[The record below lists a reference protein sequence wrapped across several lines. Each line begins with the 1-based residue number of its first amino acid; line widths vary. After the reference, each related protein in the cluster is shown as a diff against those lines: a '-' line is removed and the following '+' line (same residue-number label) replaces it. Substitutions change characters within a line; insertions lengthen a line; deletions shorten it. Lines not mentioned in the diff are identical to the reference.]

1 MNEIIAG
8 IYGTNGMDKVASENE
23 AGVHTLSDL
32 ALALVVESE
41 GDTED
46 LEKVASVHEGLLD
59 HMVSFDR
66 AGRAMAH
73 SEFGEMEKQASEGNP
88 EAIQEFFSDISDEA
102 VAEPEIDE
110 AALREALVA
119 ELQRRTA

>member
-1 MNEIIAG
+1 MNELIAG
-8 IYGTNGMDKVASENE
+8 IYGTNGMDKTASENE
-23 AGVHTLSDL
+23 AGIHTLSDL

-46 LEKVASVHEGLLD
+46 IEKVASVHEGLLD

-73 SEFGEMEKQASEGNP
+73 SEFAEMEKQASEGSP
-88 EAIQEFFSDISDEA
+88 EAIHEFFSDVSDEE
-102 VAEPEIDE
+102 VAESDVDT

-119 ELQRRTA
+119 ELQRRNA